1 MKKEIV
7 PKLKK
12 VMDRAQDE
20 AKMYDDKV
28 VRPEHIILSM
38 VNDGDNRCVNTL
50 KAMGIDLNEL
60 YDQLSKYTRDTHLN
74 ISSNNPKRFRIS
86 FSDETQK
93 ILKMVDKESDNL
105 NDHMID
111 TAHIMMAVLKNKK
124 NDLNKLFSKFKITY
138 NKFNSKLMDLGNF
151 DIPERKK
158 KQEDKIRGSY
168 MDDDGESEDL
178 FGGRGKTPK
187 KNKKFDS
194 KTPVLDN
201 FCRDISKS
209 AEEDILDPVV
219 GRKDEIKRVSQILSR
234 RKKNNPVLIGE
245 PGVGKTAIVE
255 GLAILIKEG
264 KAPRVILD
272 KRIYS
277 LDLSSIVA
285 GTKYR
290 GQFEERM
297 KAILEELKL
306 NPNVVL
312 FIDELHT
319 IIGAG
324 NTSGGM
330 DAANI
335 FKPALAR
342 GEIQI
347 IGATTLDE
355 FRENVEKDGALTRR
369 FQQVL
374 IEQPTNEETIE
385 ILNNIKEKYEDHH
398 KVIYTKEAIEE
409 CVKMAD
415 RYIADRSMPDKAIDV
430 LDEAG
435 STTNIDVE
443 VPKKVK
449 QLEEEKEKVQ
459 IEKINV
465 VKQQRYEDAAKLRDA
480 ERKVSENLEEAKREW
495 LESLDKKRTIV
506 GVDLVSEVV
515 AMMTGIP
522 VNKISSQETKKLM
535 MMDKDLKGRVIGQ
548 DSAVEKVTRAIKRNR
563 LGIKDQGKPI
573 GSFIFLGPT
582 GVGKTYL
589 SKLLA
594 EHIFGDSDAIV
605 RMDMSEYMEKH
616 SVSRLVGPPP
626 GYVGYEEGG
635 QLTEKVRRKP
645 YSVVLFDEI
654 EKAHPDVFNLL
665 LQLLDEGMLTDGLG
679 RKINFKNTLIIMTS
693 NVGVTEVNN
702 FGKDMGFKTGAAIA
716 NEEEKSRAIIQKA
729 LKKKF
734 KPEFLNRIDETI
746 IFNSLK
752 KEDINVIIVNEL
764 EKLKSRINE
773 IGYDIKINKS
783 VMDYVA
789 EQGYDEAYGARP
801 LGRAIQRHI
810 EDPVTDAIL
819 NNEYSEGDTIKIT
832 YNKKNNKIVLS

>member
-20 AKMYDDKV
+20 AKMYDDNV

-50 KAMGIDLNEL
+50 KAMSIDLNEL
-60 YDQLSKYTRDTHLN
+60 YDQLSQYTRDTHLN
-74 ISSNNPKRFRIS
+74 ISANNPKRFRMS

-124 NDLNKLFSKFKITY
+124 NGLNKLFSKFKITY

-158 KQEDKIRGSY
+158 KQGDNIRGSY

-178 FGGRGKTPK
+178 FGGKGRSSK
-187 KNKKFDS
+187 KNRKLDS

-415 RYIADRSMPDKAIDV
+415 RYITDRSMPDKAIDV

-459 IEKINV
+459 LEKINV

-480 ERKVSENLEEAKREW
+480 ERKVSENLDEAKREW

-693 NVGVTEVNN
+693 NVGVTEVNS

-764 EKLKSRINE
+764 EKLKTRINE

-810 EDPVTDAIL
+810 EDPITDAIL
-819 NNEYSEGDTIKIT
+819 NNEYSEGNTIKIS
-832 YNKKNNKIVLS
+832 YNKKNNKITLS

>member
-7 PKLKK
+7 PKLNK
-12 VMDRAQDE
+12 VMNRAQDE

-38 VNDGDNRCVNTL
+38 VNDGDNRCANTL
-50 KAMGIDLNEL
+50 KAMSVDLNEL
-60 YDQLSKYTRDTHLN
+60 YDQLSQYTRDTHLN
-74 ISSNNPKRFRIS
+74 SSGNNTKRFRMP

-93 ILKMVDKESDNL
+93 ILKMVDKESDDL

-111 TAHIMMAVLKNKK
+111 TAHIMLAVLKNKK
-124 NDLNKLFSKFKITY
+124 TNLNKLFSKFKITY
-138 NKFNSKLMDLGNF
+138 NKFNTKLMDLGNF
-151 DIPERKK
+151 DIPERNKR
-158 KQEDKIRGSY
+158 QDDRIRGSY
-168 MDDDGESEDL
+168 MDDEDESQDL
-178 FGGRGKTPK
+178 FGGKGKSPR

-201 FCRDISKS
+201 FCRDISKA
-209 AEEDILDPVV
+209 AEEGALDPVV
-219 GRKDEIKRVSQILSR
+219 GRKSEIKRVSQILSR

-255 GLAILIKEG
+255 GLANLIKDG

-306 NPNVVL
+306 NPHVVL

-324 NTSGGM
+324 NASGGM

-374 IEQPTNEETIE
+374 IEQPTNQETIE

-415 RYIADRSMPDKAIDV
+415 RYITDRSMPDKAIDV

-435 STTNIDVE
+435 STTNIDME
-443 VPKKVK
+443 VPEKVK
-449 QLEEEKEKVQ
+449 KLEQEKEKIQ
-459 IEKINV
+459 IEKIDV
-465 VKQQRYEDAAKLRDA
+465 VRQQRYEDAAKLRDS
-480 ERKVSENLEEAKREW
+480 ERKVSENLESAKQEW
-495 LESLDKKRTIV
+495 LESLDKKRTV
-506 GVDLVSEVV
+506 VDIALVSEVV
-515 AMMTGIP
+515 SMMTGIP

-535 MMDKDLKGRVIGQ
+535 MMNEELRGRVIGQ
-548 DSAVEKVTRAIKRNR
+548 DPAVEKVTRAIKRNR

-654 EKAHPDVFNLL
+654 EKAHPDVFNML

-752 KEDINVIIVNEL
+752 KEDINVIILNEL
-764 EKLKSRINE
+764 DKLKERINE

-783 VMDYVA
+783 AIDYVA

-810 EDPVTDAIL
+810 EDPITDAIL
-819 NNEYSEGDTIKIT
+819 NNEYSEGDTIKVS
-832 YNKKNNKIVLS
+832 YNKKNTKIVLS

>member
-60 YDQLSKYTRDTHLN
+60 YDQLSQYTRDTHLN

>member
-1 MKKEIV
+1 M
-7 PKLKK
+7 L
-12 VMDRAQDE
+12 
-20 AKMYDDKV
+20 
-28 VRPEHIILSM
+28 
-38 VNDGDNRCVNTL
+38 
-50 KAMGIDLNEL
+50 
-60 YDQLSKYTRDTHLN
+60 
-74 ISSNNPKRFRIS
+74 
-86 FSDETQK
+86 
-93 ILKMVDKESDNL
+93 
-105 NDHMID
+105 
-111 TAHIMMAVLKNKK
+111 AVLKNKK
-124 NDLNKLFSKFKITY
+124 TNLNKLFSKFKITY
-138 NKFNSKLMDLGNF
+138 NKFNTKLMDLGNF
-151 DIPERKK
+151 DIPERNKR
-158 KQEDKIRGSY
+158 QDDRIRGSY
-168 MDDDGESEDL
+168 MDDEDESQDL
-178 FGGRGKTPK
+178 FGGKGKSPR

-201 FCRDISKS
+201 FCRDISKA
-209 AEEDILDPVV
+209 AEEGALDPVV
-219 GRKDEIKRVSQILSR
+219 GRKSEIKRVSQILSR

-255 GLAILIKEG
+255 GLANLIKDG

-306 NPNVVL
+306 NPHVVL

-324 NTSGGM
+324 NASGGM

-374 IEQPTNEETIE
+374 IEQPTNQETIE

-415 RYIADRSMPDKAIDV
+415 RYITDRSMPDKAIDV

-435 STTNIDVE
+435 STTNIDME
-443 VPKKVK
+443 VPEKVK
-449 QLEEEKEKVQ
+449 KLEQEKEKIQ
-459 IEKINV
+459 IEKIDV
-465 VKQQRYEDAAKLRDA
+465 VRQQRYEDAAKLRDS
-480 ERKVSENLEEAKREW
+480 ERKVSENLESAKQEW
-495 LESLDKKRTIV
+495 LESLDKKRTV
-506 GVDLVSEVV
+506 VDIALVSEVV
-515 AMMTGIP
+515 SMMTGIP

-535 MMDKDLKGRVIGQ
+535 MMNEELRGRVIGQ
-548 DSAVEKVTRAIKRNR
+548 DPAVEKVTRAIKRNR

-654 EKAHPDVFNLL
+654 EKAHPDVFNML

-752 KEDINVIIVNEL
+752 KEDINVIILNEL
-764 EKLKSRINE
+764 DKLKERINE

-783 VMDYVA
+783 AIDYVA

-810 EDPVTDAIL
+810 EDPITDAIL
-819 NNEYSEGDTIKIT
+819 NNEYSEGDTIKVS
-832 YNKKNNKIVLS
+832 YNKKNTKIVLS